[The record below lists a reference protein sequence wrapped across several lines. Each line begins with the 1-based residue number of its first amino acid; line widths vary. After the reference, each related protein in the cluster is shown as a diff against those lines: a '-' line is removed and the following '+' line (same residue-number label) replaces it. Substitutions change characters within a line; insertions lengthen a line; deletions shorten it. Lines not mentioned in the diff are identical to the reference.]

1 MKRTESI
8 CLAPLHEA
16 AGAVAEAG
24 PSEQVRSAGEA
35 TRDRSAGA
43 RADGGQTPWKQ
54 LVVEEP
60 HGMQPDQG
68 QPVGG
73 QPVQGQPVG
82 GQPGREQPNRERPN
96 AEWTAG
102 MRPDRMKADREQG
115 AEARHEVMREEQ
127 RIEAQACEQEKTV
140 TQLSPD
146 DVLADGGSMRS
157 TSGSEAPTEREME
170 QDVMTTNPSI
180 ESMES
185 RG

>member
-35 TRDRSAGA
+35 PRDRSAGA

-54 LVVEEP
+54 LVVEKP
-60 HGMQPDQG
+60 HGMQPG
-68 QPVGG
+68 REQPVGE
-73 QPVQGQPVG
+73 
-82 GQPGREQPNRERPN
+82 QPGREQPNREQPN

-102 MRPDRMKADREQG
+102 VQPDRMKADREQG
-115 AEARHEVMREEQ
+115 AGARYGVSRGGQ

>member
-1 MKRTESI
+1 MKRTDHF

-24 PSEQVRSAGEA
+24 PSEQE
-35 TRDRSAGA
+35 RSAGA
-43 RADGGQTPWKQ
+43 ATRERNAGEPADRGQTPWKQ
-54 LVVEEP
+54 MVVE
-60 HGMQPDQG
+60 QPNG
-68 QPVGG
+68 A
-73 QPVQGQPVG
+73 
-82 GQPGREQPNRERPN
+82 QPGRKQPEGKQPQVKQPEGKPADRERP
-96 AEWTAG
+96 AG
-102 MRPDRMKADREQG
+102 VPSDRMEADREQG
-115 AEARHEVMREEQ
+115 AEARHEVSREEQ

-157 TSGSEAPTEREME
+157 TSGGEAPTEREME

>member
-73 QPVQGQPVG
+73 QP
-82 GQPGREQPNRERPN
+82 GREQPNRERPN

-115 AEARHEVMREEQ
+115 AEARHEVSREEQ